1 MKGEL
6 SQTIWLKSKRVALL
20 RSILVTDRRYGKS
33 GQFRSLED
41 VFQGVVDPTWKAGGS
56 WYCSKFDCFTGIQG
70 RRVNK
75 WTQILDQ
82 SVTLVNISTPT
93 NIRIYAFVSTNLRK
107 QMSKHIHAQNFTRIN
122 VRINICD

>member
-56 WYCSKFDCFTGIQG
+56 WYCSKFDCFPGIQG

-93 NIRIYAFVSTNLRK
+93 NIRIYLYKNNYTKELEV
-107 QMSKHIHAQNFTRIN
+107 
-122 VRINICD
+122 

>member
-1 MKGEL
+1 M
-6 SQTIWLKSKRVALL
+6 KSKRVALL
-20 RSILVTDRRYGKS
+20 RSILVTDRWYGES

-56 WYCSKFDCFTGIQG
+56 WYCSKFDCFPGIQG

-93 NIRIYAFVSTNLRK
+93 NIRIYVFVSTN
-107 QMSKHIHAQNFTRIN
+107 SISSVVVVFT
-122 VRINICD
+122 